1 MFVKMKKAGRKG
13 CPPKSYLSRKA
24 WDCSLF
30 PQPVK
35 ETNRKVDRAGLFGID
50 QLFEIASSRLRIR
63 EQVAVKAANWAGSRT
78 GSAL

>member
-1 MFVKMKKAGRKG
+1 MKKAGRKG
-13 CPPKSYLSRKA
+13 RLAKSYLSRKA

-35 ETNRKVDRAGLFGID
+35 ETNRKVDRAGVFEIG

-63 EQVAVKAANWAGSRT
+63 EQVAVKAANWAGSREE
-78 GSAL
+78 SAL